1 MAPPELT
8 GNAPVMAVFHPVGIG
23 LGEAL
28 GDKFH
33 FALVHHPQSLLGQRL
48 HLHEPL
54 GGDQGLHVI
63 VAAVAGAHVVAV
75 RLHLHQIALLLQI
88 LHDGLAALVAVH
100 TIVGAAVFVDVTV
113 IGNDPDDLQI
123 MPQAHLKVIGVVGG
137 GHLHSAGAEAD
148 LAVLVTHNGDLPVHN
163 RQDALLADEMLELL
177 VIGVHSHAGIAHHG
191 LGTGSSHHNVAGAV
205 CQRIADIPQ
214 VAGLVHILHLGV
226 RQGGNAVGAPVD
238 DAAAL
243 VDEAL
248 VVQLAE
254 GLPDG
259 LGAALVHGEAGAAP
273 VAGNAHLLLLLDD
286 AVAVLLFPL
295 PDPLQELFPAQV
307 IAGLTLLDAQL
318 FFHLDLGGDAGV
330 VGAGDPEGGVALH
343 PLEAGQDVLQGA
355 VQRVTHVELACDV
368 GGRHDDG
375 EGLLLGVLHALEA
388 VMILP
393 HLIDAGLH
401 LLGLIHLWQ
410 FFVH

>member
-1 MAPPELT
+1 M
-8 GNAPVMAVFHPVGIG
+8 
-23 LGEAL
+23 
-28 GDKFH
+28 
-33 FALVHHPQSLLGQRL
+33 
-48 HLHEPL
+48 
-54 GGDQGLHVI
+54 
-63 VAAVAGAHVVAV
+63 
-75 RLHLHQIALLLQI
+75 
-88 LHDGLAALVAVH
+88 
-100 TIVGAAVFVDVTV
+100 
-113 IGNDPDDLQI
+113 
-123 MPQAHLKVIGVVGG
+123 
-137 GHLHSAGAEAD
+137 
-148 LAVLVTHNGDLPVHN
+148 
-163 RQDALLADEMLELL
+163 
-177 VIGVHSHAGIAHHG
+177 
-191 LGTGSSHHNVAGAV
+191 
-205 CQRIADIPQ
+205 
-214 VAGLVHILHLGV
+214 AGLVHILHLGV
-226 RQGGNAVGAPVD
+226 RQRGDAVGAPVD

-243 VDEAL
+243 VDETL

-286 AVAVLLFPL
+286 AVAVFLLPL
-295 PDPLQELFPAQV
+295 PDPLEELLAAEV
-307 IAGLTLLDAQL
+307 IAGLALLDAQL

>member
-1 MAPPELT
+1 M
-8 GNAPVMAVFHPVGIG
+8 
-23 LGEAL
+23 
-28 GDKFH
+28 
-33 FALVHHPQSLLGQRL
+33 
-48 HLHEPL
+48 
-54 GGDQGLHVI
+54 
-63 VAAVAGAHVVAV
+63 
-75 RLHLHQIALLLQI
+75 
-88 LHDGLAALVAVH
+88 
-100 TIVGAAVFVDVTV
+100 TV

-123 MPQAHLKVIGVVGG
+123 VPQTHLKVIGVVGG
-137 GHLHSAGAEAD
+137 GHLHGTGAEAD
-148 LAVLVTHNGDLPVHN
+148 LAVFVAYDGDLTIHDG
-163 RQDALLADEMLELL
+163 QDALLADEVLELL
-177 VIGVHSHAGIAHHG
+177 IVGVHGHAGVAHHG
-191 LGTGSSHHNVAGAV
+191 LGTGGGHHDVAGTV
-205 CQRIADIPQ
+205 RQRIADIPQ
-214 VAGLVHILHLGV
+214 MAGLVHILHLGV

-243 VDEAL
+243 VDETL

-286 AVAVLLFPL
+286 AVAVLLLPL
-295 PDPLQELFPAQV
+295 PDPLQELLPAQV
-307 IAGLTLLDAQL
+307 IAGLALLDAQL
-318 FFHLDLGGDAGV
+318 FLHLDLGGDAGV

-355 VQRVTHVELACDV
+355 VQRVTHVELAGDV

-375 EGLLLGVLHALEA
+375 ERLLLRVLHALEA

-401 LLGLIHLWQ
+401 LLGLIHLGE
-410 FFVH
+410 FFVHVDSPI

>member
-1 MAPPELT
+1 M
-8 GNAPVMAVFHPVGIG
+8 
-23 LGEAL
+23 
-28 GDKFH
+28 
-33 FALVHHPQSLLGQRL
+33 
-48 HLHEPL
+48 
-54 GGDQGLHVI
+54 
-63 VAAVAGAHVVAV
+63 
-75 RLHLHQIALLLQI
+75 
-88 LHDGLAALVAVH
+88 
-100 TIVGAAVFVDVTV
+100 
-113 IGNDPDDLQI
+113 
-123 MPQAHLKVIGVVGG
+123 
-137 GHLHSAGAEAD
+137 
-148 LAVLVTHNGDLPVHN
+148 
-163 RQDALLADEMLELL
+163 
-177 VIGVHSHAGIAHHG
+177 
-191 LGTGSSHHNVAGAV
+191 
-205 CQRIADIPQ
+205 
-214 VAGLVHILHLGV
+214 AGLVHILHLGV
-226 RQGGNAVGAPVD
+226 RQGGDAVGAPVD

-248 VVQLAE
+248 VIQLAE

-259 LGAALVHGEAGAAP
+259 LGAALVHGKAGAAP

-286 AVAVLLFPL
+286 AVAVFLLPL
-295 PDPLQELFPAQV
+295 PDPLQELLPAQV
-307 IAGLTLLDAQL
+307 IAGLALLDPQL
-318 FFHLDLGGDAGV
+318 FLHLDLGGDAGV

-355 VQRVTHVELACDV
+355 VQRVTHVELAGDV

>member
-1 MAPPELT
+1 
-8 GNAPVMAVFHPVGIG
+8 MAVFHPVGIG

-28 GDKFH
+28 GDELH
-33 FALVHHPQSLLGQRL
+33 FALVHHPQGLLGQRL

-54 GGDQGLHVI
+54 GGDQGLHIV
-63 VAAVAGAHVVAV
+63 VAAVAGADIVVV

-100 TIVGAAVFVDVTV
+100 AVVGAAVLVDVTV

-123 MPQAHLKVIGVVGG
+123 VPQTHLKVVGVVGG
-137 GHLHSAGAEAD
+137 GHLYRAGAEAD
-148 LAVLVTHNGDLPVHN
+148 LAVFVAHDGDLTIHDG
-163 RQDALLADEMLELL
+163 QDALLADKVLELL
-177 VIGVHSHAGIAHHG
+177 IVGVHGHAGVAHHG
-191 LGTGSSHHNVAGAV
+191 LGTGGSHHDIAGAV
-205 CQRIADIPQ
+205 RQRIADIPQ

-248 VVQLAE
+248 VIQLAE

-259 LGAALVHGEAGAAP
+259 LGAALVHGKAGAAP

-286 AVAVLLFPL
+286 AVAVFLLPL
-295 PDPLQELFPAQV
+295 PDPLQELLPAQV
-307 IAGLTLLDAQL
+307 IAGLALLDAQL
-318 FFHLDLGGDAGV
+318 FLHLDLGGDAGV

-355 VQRVTHVELACDV
+355 VQRVTHVELAGDV